1 MPCLERSATGSVP
14 RSAYAGVTFA
24 LVMATISAYSIGEPW
39 YLPLVLLVLLVVSYL
54 TRPAGRRLVAS
65 PPTA

>member
-1 MPCLERSATGSVP
+1 
-14 RSAYAGVTFA
+14 
-24 LVMATISAYSIGEPW
+24 MATISAYSIGEPC